1 VDTIGH
7 HKLHLAMLN
16 VRAMTPA
23 IREDRASTTGDKLDD
38 VLVIPQRLKGVAPA
52 ALGRYYCFR

>member
-1 VDTIGH
+1 
-7 HKLHLAMLN
+7 MLN